1 MRFKSITLSWFRG
14 AADPVVLDTG
24 LKSIVVYGQNGTG
37 KSCFVDA
44 VEYAVNGGKISHLSH
59 EYSGAK
65 QEKGIRNTHT
75 PTGTSSDFSITF
87 TDNTKLSINIA
98 PNGSHTRSG
107 TATLDIGT
115 WDYRRTVLR
124 QDEIARFIASSK
136 GNKYSDLLPLLG
148 LHDLEVAA
156 ENLRQLVKST
166 EKESKLGEKRGAAGV
181 IAATRKQVFG
191 DATDAEI
198 SKQVD
203 SLHKKYCAASATQ
216 DPYEQCAEVIAAL
229 NARIASLS
237 AENQRHLLLKSIGGH
252 NLSSVVG
259 SVREKSGK
267 LAGSVEP
274 LIAEKLEVLQ
284 SAAVYAQKLEE
295 GDNIDCPACGQKISR
310 QDFKTHVQSEGARL
324 KEIITVFES
333 RRAAIGDLISALKD
347 LASALNHGGL
357 ATWRT
362 DIPEGVGQADLDWIA
377 QHKPE
382 ALRQA
387 ISESDL
393 ADVEKHWKP
402 VIAAAAKDAAHTP
415 PDIATLSHDKS
426 LADSASTVL
435 SARQRADEITNLEG
449 LLSYLATAEASV
461 RKQIRERSEAVISKI
476 SDDIADIWKALH
488 PGEPIED
495 VRFYL
500 PDGDKAI
507 DIALKFYGKEQ
518 DSPRLTLS
526 EGYRNSLGLC
536 IFLALAKRETDD
548 DKPLI
553 LDDVVVSFDRNHRGM
568 IAELLQEKFSG
579 RQVIL
584 FTHDRDWYTDLRYQL
599 DDKAWSFKTL
609 LPYETP
615 TIGIRWSH
623 KTTSFDEARS
633 HLPGRPDAAVN
644 DARKVMD
651 VELAAASEKMQLRL
665 PYLRGEKNDH
675 RTCGNFLARIAK
687 DGSKCFQKRTGKDK
701 YDVNTE
707 ALELLDKASSLLV
720 TWANRG
726 SHTDDVAK
734 SEAVKVIDACEKA
747 LAALVCATCGK
758 HVGRLEDKSSE
769 LVQCQC
775 GEIRWRYGK
784 G

>member
-24 LKSIVVYGQNGTG
+24 LKSIVVYGQNGSG

-44 VEYAVNGGKISHLSH
+44 VEYAVNSGKISHLSH
-59 EYSGAK
+59 EYSGTK
-65 QEKGIRNTHT
+65 QEKGVRNTHT
-75 PTGTSSDFSITF
+75 PNGTSSDFSITF
-87 TDNTKLSINIA
+87 KDDTEIKIVIA

-107 TATLDIGT
+107 TATLDIGA

-136 GNKYSDLLPLLG
+136 GSKYSDLLPLLG
-148 LHDLEVAA
+148 LHDLEIAA
-156 ENLRQLVKST
+156 ENVRQLIKTT

-181 IAATRKQVFG
+181 IAAKRKQTFG

-198 SKQVD
+198 IEQVG
-203 SLHKKYCAASATQ
+203 SLHKKCCSASPTL
-216 DPYEQCAEVIAAL
+216 DPLEQCDEIIAAL

-237 AENQRHLLLKSIGGH
+237 AENQRHLLLKSIGDQD
-252 NLSSVVG
+252 LASLVG
-259 SVREKSGK
+259 AVREMSGK

-284 SAAVYAQKLEE
+284 AAAVYARKLVDGESI
-295 GDNIDCPACGQKISR
+295 GCPACGQKISPP
-310 QDFKTHVQSEGARL
+310 DFKAHVKSEEARL

-333 RRAAIGDLISALKD
+333 RRAAIGNLVHTLKD
-347 LASALNHGGL
+347 LASALNRSEL
-357 ATWRT
+357 ATWRS
-362 DIPEGVGQADLDWIA
+362 DIPEGVAQTDLDWIA
-377 QHKPE
+377 QHNPE
-382 ALRQA
+382 LLRQK

-393 ADVEKHWKP
+393 AEVGKHWQP
-402 VIAAAAKDAAHTP
+402 VIAAAAKDATQAP
-415 PDIATLSHDKS
+415 PDIATLSNDKS
-426 LADSASTVL
+426 LAESARTVL
-435 SARQRADEITNLEG
+435 AARQMAEEITRLEG
-449 LLSYLATAEASV
+449 LLAYLAAAETSI
-461 RKQIRERSEAVISKI
+461 RKQIRERSQAVIGKI

-495 VRFYL
+495 VRLYL

-507 DIALKFYGKEQ
+507 DIALKFYGKDQ

-584 FTHDRDWYTDLRYQL
+584 FTHDRDWYSDLRYQL
-599 DDKAWSFKTL
+599 DDKSWGFKTL
-609 LPYETP
+609 LPYDCPAT
-615 TIGIRWSH
+615 GIRWSH
-623 KTTSFDEARS
+623 KTTSFDDARA
-633 HLPGRPDAAVN
+633 HLPDRPDAAVN

-651 VELAAASEKMQLRL
+651 VELAAACEKMQLRL

-675 RTCGNFLARIAK
+675 RTCGNFLTRLAK
-687 DGSKCFQKRTGKDK
+687 DGPKCFQIREGKDN
-701 YDVNTE
+701 YVVNAE
-707 ALELLDKASSLLV
+707 ALKLLDKASSLLA

-747 LAALVCATCGK
+747 LTALVCGTCGK